1 MTAFKELVEA
11 DRARVF
17 LSPDD
22 FGEEHTVDGVLLAC
36 VLDTDVRS
44 TRAPELGVE
53 SGDVRLFAAAEEI
66 GDRREAGDVMDVDGV
81 LYTIASWQ
89 EDMGMAQVSLSSAR
103 CAY

>member
-11 DRARVF
+11 DRSRVF

-22 FGEEHTVDGVLLAC
+22 FGEEHTVDDVLLTC

-66 GDRREAGDVMDVDGV
+66 GQRREAGDVMDVDGS
-81 LYTIASWQ
+81 LYTITSWQ
-89 EDMGMAQVSLSSAR
+89 EDMGVAQVSLSSAQS
-103 CAY
+103 AY

>member
-36 VLDTDVRS
+36 VLDTDVRA

-66 GDRREAGDVMDVDGV
+66 GDRREAGDVMDVDAGGHGHGAGV
-81 LYTIASWQ
+81 ALERALRLLASERRSQ
-89 EDMGMAQVSLSSAR
+89 P
-103 CAY
+103 

>member
-11 DRARVF
+11 DRSRVF

-22 FGEEHTVDGVLLAC
+22 FGEEHTVDDVLLTC

-53 SGDVRLFAAAEEI
+53 SGDVRLFAAGRSPRRRRT
-66 GDRREAGDVMDVDGV
+66 GDRKSVV
-81 LYTIASWQ
+81 
-89 EDMGMAQVSLSSAR
+89 
-103 CAY
+103 